1 MRDAAIPDRL
11 DRATQESTH
20 RPPRRWLPDLRDI
33 KPLALLLLAFVVA
46 AHFPLVY
53 RDISGHFPLFSP
65 ASGLALAA
73 LMIYGLQLWPAVLLA
88 AALTAWL
95 AGVSPNPALA
105 VGIGNCAQTLLAAWL
120 LQRGHYDKWH
130 NPTLTH
136 YVALVGVATAA
147 TGVAASCGSLALFFD
162 GISTWSRIPIVWRT
176 WWLSE
181 TMGALL
187 LTPLLLAWHNRLRSH
202 RLHRLH
208 AILYM
213 LIFIGTHAM
222 LFVDLLP
229 NTHSNQ
235 TRAFVVFPL
244 MIWTAIRFGVVGTST
259 ALLGSFLM
267 ALASLTLHR
276 DNGLSDSALIEF
288 WMFYSALSVTVM
300 ILNIGARERR
310 GTYASLQESRRR
322 LVESE
327 ANYRSLADSS
337 SVMIWVS
344 NTDKRSVWFNR
355 GWLEFTGHHLDH
367 EISRGWATSVH
378 PDDLKPCS
386 DTYSAAF
393 EARHAFSMEYRL
405 RHHSGEYRWVLDHG
419 APRFDA
425 SGEFLGFTGSCWDVT
440 ERHVADAALAERE
453 RTLRTIYDASGAAIF
468 LVDAAGRIV
477 HANQRMTEMFAW
489 PLEALI
495 GLDYVDLIAPE
506 EREIGRHRMMQL
518 LSSETGCVNLER
530 SYWRRDGTQFWGQ
543 LSGRRLQDD
552 SGKVLGLVGI
562 ITDITE
568 RHEAEYQQHLAA
580 RVFDASSEGIT
591 ITDARWRII
600 SVNRAFTEI
609 TGYTADEVRGHS
621 PIRLA
626 ADRHA
631 PDFFESML
639 TQIKQSGRWEGE
651 VWSRHRDGHIHPTWL
666 SIAAVVNA
674 HGAVENHI
682 GIFTDISER
691 KSAEARIQHLA
702 HYDYLTE
709 LPNRSLLFE
718 RMQQTLASAQRYHR
732 RFAVLFIDL
741 DHFKPVN
748 DEHGHDT
755 GDALL
760 REIAH
765 RLRTQVRASDTV
777 ARHGGDEF
785 IILTPE
791 MHEET
796 EVEALGAKLLNIV
809 AAPYAIN
816 GLTLNVTL
824 SIGIAIYP
832 HDGEDTDTLLHNADA
847 AMYRAKMN
855 GRNGLQFHQP
865 RM

>member
-11 DRATQESTH
+11 DRATQESIR

-33 KPLALLLLAFVVA
+33 KPLALTLLACIALSRFTLSYIGIGE
-46 AHFPLVY
+46 H
-53 RDISGHFPLFSP
+53 PLFSP
-65 ASGLALAA
+65 ASGIALAA

-88 AALTAWL
+88 SALTAWL
-95 AGVSPNPALA
+95 AGLSLQPALL
-105 VGIGNCAQTLLAAWL
+105 VGVGNGVQALLAAWL
-120 LQRGHYDKWH
+120 LQRDDRDGWR
-130 NPTLTH
+130 NPTLTR
-136 YVALVGVATAA
+136 YIALICALC
-147 TGVAASCGSLALFFD
+147 VAAGIAASSASLALALD
-162 GISTWSRIPIVWRT
+162 GASTWDRIPIVWRT
-176 WWLSE
+176 LWFSE
-181 TMGALL
+181 SMGALL
-187 LTPLLLAWHNRLRSH
+187 LTPLILAWHYRLWSH

-208 AILYM
+208 AILYA
-213 LIFIGTHAM
+213 LVFIGTHAM
-222 LFVDLLP
+222 LFVDILP
-229 NTHSNQ
+229 NPHSNQ

-244 MIWTAIRFGVVGTST
+244 MIWTAIRFGVAGTSAT
-259 ALLGSFLM
+259 LLGSFLV
-267 ALASLTLHR
+267 ALASLPHR
-276 DNGLSDSALIEF
+276 DQLGDSASIEF
-288 WMFYSALSVTVM
+288 WLFYCALSATVM
-300 ILNIGARERR
+300 ILNIGARERH
-310 GTYASLQESRRR
+310 GTYASLQENRRR
-322 LVESE
+322 LAESE

-367 EISRGWATSVH
+367 EISRGWATSIH
-378 PDDLKPCS
+378 PDDLKRCGS
-386 DTYSAAF
+386 IYSAAF
-393 EARHAFSMEYRL
+393 DARQPFEMEYRL
-405 RHHSGEYRWVLDHG
+405 RHHSGKYRWVLDHG

-425 SGEFLGFTGSCWDVT
+425 AGEFLGFTGSCWDVT

-468 LVDAAGRIV
+468 LVDTDGRIV

-495 GLDYVDLIAPE
+495 GLDYVELIAPE
-506 EREIGRHRMMQL
+506 EREIGRHRMMQV

-530 SYWRRDGTQFWGQ
+530 NYWRRDSTQFWGQ
-543 LSGRRLQDD
+543 LSGRRLQDET
-552 SGKVLGLVGI
+552 GKVLGLVGI

-626 ADRHA
+626 ADRHS

-791 MHEET
+791 MHEES
-796 EVEALGAKLLNIV
+796 EVEALGAKLLTIV
-809 AAPYAIN
+809 AAPYLID

-832 HDGEDTDTLLHNADA
+832 QDGEDTDTLLHNADA

-865 RM
+865 RI